1 MAKKERAHLERN
13 SRKILQR
20 LKAEGWV
27 VVSIEGSHHKLKNT
41 RFNYPIILVHRVS
54 GLGDTEDEALHN
66 VRISLRMYAD
76 DLAEDGKTM
85 PRPRTVRDI
94 FADTEVKESIAD
106 GHGFIVLVPLLYAG
120 KKRRV
125 NVSLDPAL
133 IAAVDEAAKIAG
145 TNRSDFLA
153 NVAWREVEASTDAV
167 KVAAKK
173 KKSARNRRQSV
184 AA

>member
-1 MAKKERAHLERN
+1 MRHYENYAAV
-13 SRKILQR
+13 I
-20 LKAEGWV
+20 
-27 VVSIEGSHHKLKNT
+27 HKDDDSSYGAYFPDLPGC
-41 RFNYPIILVHRVS
+41 FAA
-54 GLGDTEDEALHN
+54 GDTEDEALHN

-94 FADTEVKESIAD
+94 VADTEVKESISD
-106 GHGFIVLVPLLYAG
+106 GYGFIVLVPLLYAG

-153 NVAWREVEASTDAV
+153 NVAWREVEASTGAV

-173 KKSARNRRQSV
+173 KRSARDRRQRV